1 MPGVDAAR
9 LRAFEDFALRLAD
22 AAKPVALRYFRKPLA
37 IDTKADESPVT
48 IADREIETALRTLIQ
63 ATHPDHGILG
73 EEHGRSGLD
82 REFLWVIDP
91 IDGTKSFISGMPT
104 FGVLIALLQ
113 HGRPLLGIADHPAM
127 GERFVGIAGAQTR
140 WNGAGC
146 RVRDCRRL
154 KDAILFATT
163 PDMFEGDAA
172 APFERVSRAA
182 KVRRFGGDCFAYA
195 MLAGG
200 HVDAVVEAQLQPYD
214 YMALVP
220 MVEGAGGII
229 TDWTGAPL
237 TIDSDGRVIAAATAS
252 LHKEIRDQL
261 NP

>member
-1 MPGVDAAR
+1 MPSPDGAR
-9 LRAFEDFALRLAD
+9 QSAFEKFALQLAD
-22 AAKPVALRYFRKPLA
+22 AAKPVALRYFRQPLT

-48 IADREIETALRTLIQ
+48 VADREIELAMRALIEQ
-63 ATHPDHGILG
+63 HYPEHGILG

-82 REFLWVIDP
+82 REYFWVIDP

-104 FGVLIALLQ
+104 FGVLIALV
-113 HGRPLLGIADHPAM
+113 HRGVPLLSVVDHPAM
-127 GERFVGIAGAQTR
+127 AERFIGIAGQATR
-140 WNGAGC
+140 WNGVPC
-146 RVRDCRRL
+146 TVRDCRSL

-163 PDMFEGDAA
+163 PDMFEGDTAA
-172 APFERVSRAA
+172 RFDRVSRHA

-220 MVEGAGGII
+220 MVEGAGGIL
-229 TDWTGAPL
+229 TDWSGAPL
-237 TIDSDGRVIAAATAS
+237 SIHSDGRVVAAATAS
-252 LHKEIRDQL
+252 LHKEILDLL
-261 NP
+261 NA

>member
-1 MPGVDAAR
+1 MDGPDGAQI
-9 LRAFEDFALRLAD
+9 LAFERFALALAD
-22 AAKPVALRYFRKPLA
+22 AARPIALRYFRQPLA

-48 IADREIETALRTLIQ
+48 IADREIETAMRTLLAQ
-63 ATHPDHGILG
+63 RYPDHGILG
-73 EEHGRSGLD
+73 EEHGRIGLD

-113 HGRPLLGIADHPAM
+113 DGKPLLGVVDHPAL
-127 GERFVGIAGAQTR
+127 GERFIGITGRETL
-140 WNGAGC
+140 WNGTPC
-146 RVRDCRRL
+146 RVRDCRAL

-163 PDMFEGDAA
+163 PDMFEGTAI

-195 MLAGG
+195 MMAGG

-220 MVEGAGGII
+220 MVEGAGGVI
-229 TDWTGAPL
+229 TDWSGAPL
-237 TIDSDGRVIAAATAS
+237 TIESDGRVVAAATAS
-252 LHKEIRDQL
+252 LHKDILDLL
-261 NP
+261 NA